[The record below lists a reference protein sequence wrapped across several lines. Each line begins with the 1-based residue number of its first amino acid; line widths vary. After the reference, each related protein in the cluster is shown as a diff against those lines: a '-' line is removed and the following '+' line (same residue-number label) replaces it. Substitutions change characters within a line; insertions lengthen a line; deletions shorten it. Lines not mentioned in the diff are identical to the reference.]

1 MKFTSG
7 IVALA
12 ALVSQSNAALQQ
24 ISNWGTNPGGMTLHA
39 YIPNQVASSPAVI
52 LAVSLFSS
60 SHSILTSEH

>member
-7 IVALA
+7 IVAFS
-12 ALVSQSNAALQQ
+12 ALFTNANAALQQ

-52 LAVSLFSS
+52 LAVRSLSLP
-60 SHSILTSEH
+60 HP